1 MIGTLFFGYY
11 IFAYLEVDLS
21 FYLSRSVLLQLVIV
35 SGRLHSDNYILR
47 DVAAIWQI
55 NKAIRRYI

>member
-35 SGRLHSDNYILR
+35 SGRLHSDNHILR

-55 NKAIRRYI
+55 NKGN